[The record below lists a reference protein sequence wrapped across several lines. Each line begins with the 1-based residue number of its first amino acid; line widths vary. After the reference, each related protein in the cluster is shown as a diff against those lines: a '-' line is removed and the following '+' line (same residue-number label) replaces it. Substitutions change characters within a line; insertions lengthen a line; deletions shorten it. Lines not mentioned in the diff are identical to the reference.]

1 MNEQKSGD
9 KLVAALVDL
18 RGQAGAGSP
27 VQMPHPIAFSSLKK
41 TVAFIFEYQLSLAA
55 VASLASQLQQL
66 RPAFLDLFGSAFEGG
81 GDRLVAFLIP
91 LHF

>member
-1 MNEQKSGD
+1 MPKSGD

-18 RGQAGAGSP
+18 RAQAGAGSP
-27 VQMPHPIAFSSLKK
+27 VQMPHPIAFFTLKK

-55 VASLASQLQQL
+55 VASLACQLQQL
-66 RPAFLDLFGSAFEGG
+66 RPAFLDLFGSALDGSA
-81 GDRLVAFLIP
+81 DRLVAFLIP

>member
-1 MNEQKSGD
+1 LNLPKSGD

-18 RGQAGAGSP
+18 RAQAGAGSP
-27 VQMPHPIAFSSLKK
+27 VQMPHPIAFFTLKK

-55 VASLASQLQQL
+55 VASLACQLQQL
-66 RPAFLDLFGSAFEGG
+66 RPAFLDLFGSALDCS

>member
-1 MNEQKSGD
+1 MNLPKSGD

-18 RGQAGAGSP
+18 RAQAGVGSP
-27 VQMPHPIAFSSLKK
+27 VQMPHPIAFFTLKK

-55 VASLASQLQQL
+55 VASLACQLQQL
-66 RPAFLDLFGSAFEGG
+66 RPAFLDLFGSAFERG

-91 LHF
+91 LHV